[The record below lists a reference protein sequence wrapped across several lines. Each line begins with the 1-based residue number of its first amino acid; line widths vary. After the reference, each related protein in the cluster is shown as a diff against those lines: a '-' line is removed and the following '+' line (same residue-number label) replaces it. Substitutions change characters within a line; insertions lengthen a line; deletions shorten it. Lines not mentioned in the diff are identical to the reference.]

1 MLMLKAAALFATA
14 IAALQC
20 VIAERALKVE
30 QHVAEMHVTS
40 SDANARLLRL
50 AFNKAVAIDLP
61 VDVKE
66 ILVADPQTVKVV
78 LRAARRIYI
87 VGAAVGQTNVF
98 FYDDRGQQIVAL
110 DVFVSENAPLQPL
123 ELPEIREQ
131 HPKATSIAALFE
143 SASLSDK

>member
-30 QHVAEMHVTS
+30 QHVAEMHVIS

-66 ILVADPQTVKVV
+66 TVKV
-78 LRAARRIYI
+78 
-87 VGAAVGQTNVF
+87 
-98 FYDDRGQQIVAL
+98 DR
-110 DVFVSENAPLQPL
+110 
-123 ELPEIREQ
+123 
-131 HPKATSIAALFE
+131 
-143 SASLSDK
+143 